1 MTEASAIETTT
12 SSTAPSH
19 LAQSNCSSKKYSPS
33 RFNARATAPDGSLIL
48 YNAYSGH
55 CCVIPSSAA
64 QHAMQ
69 LLSARG
75 FECGLDGLGQYLL
88 KAGYLVEAG
97 VDEAMI
103 WDVAYAAR
111 HYRNDS
117 LSLIV
122 LPSEEC
128 NFRCTYCSQLFERGT
143 MAPHIRAAIR
153 RFISAQVPKLRS
165 LWIGWF
171 GGEPL
176 LGYDVIQEL
185 APFLQDATRDHEVSY
200 ASHITTNGYLLTP
213 ERVQNLLKWGVLDYQ
228 VTLDGLPEV
237 HDTKRP
243 LKEGGPTFARIMGNL
258 MEMRRC
264 AERFKVRVRVNFDR
278 ENISSLQRFFD
289 FLGDQLESDP
299 RFEIAFNPVG
309 KWGGANDDR
318 LNVFTDE
325 VLACQAGLRDQA
337 RKARLPIESA
347 MRRAKAGSFLCHA
360 TLAGGFVIGADGR
373 LMKCT
378 NFGIMPKEINVIGQ
392 LLDDGTIELDR
403 TTNLK
408 WIVPF
413 YNHDPKCKKCFY
425 LPVCRGGI
433 ICPAARVK
441 GFQPVC
447 PQERLHIR
455 SLLLEYWKERL
466 ATDGGKHL
474 HVQTTPAETRELQVL
489 GLSASDG
496 I

>member
-1 MTEASAIETTT
+1 MTEVSATQTTT
-12 SSTAPSH
+12 SSAAASH
-19 LAQSNCSSKKYSPS
+19 LAQSDCSSKKYSPS

-55 CCVIPSSAA
+55 CCVISSSAA
-64 QHAMQ
+64 QHAKQ

-75 FECGLDGLGQYLL
+75 FEGGLGGLGQYLL

-143 MAPHIRAAIR
+143 MAPHIRAAFR

-176 LGYDVIQEL
+176 LGYDAIQEL
-185 APFLQDATRDHEVSY
+185 APFIQDEARDHQVCY

-213 ERVQNLLKWGVLDYQ
+213 ERVHNLLKWGILDYQ

-237 HDTKRP
+237 HDTTRP
-243 LKEGGPTFARIMGNL
+243 LKEGGPTFARIMANL
-258 MEMRRC
+258 VGMRQC
-264 AERFKVRVRVNFDR
+264 SERFKMRVRINFDR
-278 ENISSLQRFFD
+278 DNMSSLERFFD
-289 FLGDQLESDP
+289 FLRDQLGSDR
-299 RFEIAFNPVG
+299 RFLIAFNPVS
-309 KWGGANDDR
+309 KWGGDNDDR

-325 VLACQAGLRDQA
+325 VLACQAILRDQA
-337 RKARLPIESA
+337 RRASLPIESA
-347 MRRAKAGSFLCHA
+347 MCRAKAGNFLCHA

-378 NFGIMPKEINVIGQ
+378 NFGVMPKEINVIGQ
-392 LLDDGTIELDR
+392 LLDDGTVDLDR
-403 TTNLK
+403 TRNLR

-413 YNHDPKCKKCFY
+413 YNYDSKCKKCFY

-466 ATDGGKHL
+466 ATDGGKQLRVHAIL
-474 HVQTTPAETRELQVL
+474 AESRDLPL
-489 GLSASDG
+489 ARFSAAD
-496 I
+496 